1 MLSVEKLG
9 SKSRKIY
16 FFHELFN
23 DAVFGDVMSLT
34 QVTKV
39 VMKNWNMKSMFNQ
52 LPIYRMNSLLMS
64 YSRNAGRGVV
74 GCGVL
79 GCDTCV
85 VVIDATCLLR
95 DVARLN
101 GVTTQKTTLHV
112 FTTSKISSTREDIV
126 IRN

>member
-34 QVTKV
+34 QVRKV
-39 VMKNWNMKSMFNQ
+39 VMKNWNIKSMFNQ

-64 YSRNAGRGVV
+64 YSRNAGGGVA
-74 GCGVL
+74 GCCVL
-79 GCDTCV
+79 GCDTV
-85 VVIDATCLLR
+85 
-95 DVARLN
+95 
-101 GVTTQKTTLHV
+101 
-112 FTTSKISSTREDIV
+112 
-126 IRN
+126 